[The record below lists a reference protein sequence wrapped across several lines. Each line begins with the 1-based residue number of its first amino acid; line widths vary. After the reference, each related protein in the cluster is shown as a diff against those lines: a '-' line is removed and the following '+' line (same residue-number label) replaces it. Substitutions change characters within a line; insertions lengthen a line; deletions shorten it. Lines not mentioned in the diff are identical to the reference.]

1 MMTRT
6 SLGLTLIEL
15 VVCICIAV
23 TLICISTPFF
33 NLISKNKIVVTEQ
46 KIFSALQFARI
57 QSITQHKNT
66 LIQSSNWNEGFM
78 VSFENDNLP
87 LRTEV
92 FHGVNIDLDAFNT
105 KDCIKFFPD
114 GRSLSNGHFTL
125 SSKSEPDVVKKIY
138 FQQGGRI
145 RVESIHSQ

>member
-1 MMTRT
+1 V
-6 SLGLTLIEL
+6 G
-15 VVCICIAV
+15 
-23 TLICISTPFF
+23 
-33 NLISKNKIVVTEQ
+33 KNKVVITEQ

-57 QSITQHKNT
+57 QSVTQNKNT
-66 LIQSSNWNEGFM
+66 LIQSTNWNDGFI
-78 VSFENDNLP
+78 VSFENENLP

-105 KDCIKFFPD
+105 KDYIKFFPD

-125 SSKSEPDVVKKIY
+125 SSKNEPDVVKKIF

-145 RVESIHSQ
+145 RIE